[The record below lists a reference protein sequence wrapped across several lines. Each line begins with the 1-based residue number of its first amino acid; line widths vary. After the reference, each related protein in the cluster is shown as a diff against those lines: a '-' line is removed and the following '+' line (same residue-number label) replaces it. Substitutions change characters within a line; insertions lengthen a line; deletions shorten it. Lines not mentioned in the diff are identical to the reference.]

1 MKTSKFNLSNGKI
14 ALAVILS
21 FSLVAVSCSKEDNDM
36 QPVEPQS
43 ELVDIATILEN
54 SEQYPELFGE
64 QDDMLKRGGKSKYVA
79 KRPPTFFNLTYALIK
94 TNLLSTVARN
104 QLTVIAPSDEAF
116 AKLFKELG
124 VRGIRDLSAEQLK
137 PILLYHVIQGKV
149 FSSQLK
155 SGFVPTLNGAA
166 VEVKLDGG
174 VMFNDA
180 NVVFANIRALNG
192 VIHVIDKVLIPP
204 TENLV
209 EKALSFDPEFSILV
223 QAVIA
228 ANLADV
234 LATGGP
240 FTVFAPTNAAFVALL
255 GELGFASLE
264 ALINEETGIGIA
276 GLTKVLLYHVV
287 DGRVYSSDLPAGP
300 LSVTTLSGD
309 SFTVDASML
318 KITDFNG
325 RESGLIPTL
334 LNVQATNGVIHVID
348 TVILPQL

>member
-1 MKTSKFNLSNGKI
+1 MKTSKLNLSAGKI
-14 ALAVILS
+14 AMAAILS
-21 FSLVAVSCSKEDNDM
+21 FSLVAVSCSKEDNDI

-79 KRPPTFFNLTYALIK
+79 KRPPTFFNLTIALVK

-104 QLTVIAPSDEAF
+104 QLTVLAPSDEAF
-116 AKLFKELG
+116 EKLFKELG

-155 SGFVPTLNGAA
+155 PGFVPTLNGAA

-192 VIHVIDKVLIPP
+192 VIHVIDKVLLPP

-209 EKALSFDPEFSILV
+209 EKALSYDPEFSILV

-255 GELGFASLE
+255 GELGYESLN
-264 ALINEETGIGIA
+264 ALVDAIGLD

-300 LSVTTLSGD
+300 LSVKTLSGD

-318 KITDFNG
+318 KITDLNG
-325 RESGLIPTL
+325 RDAGLIPSL

-348 TVILPQL
+348 RVILPQL

>member
-1 MKTSKFNLSNGKI
+1 MKTSKFNLSSGKI

-174 VMFNDA
+174 GVMFNDA

-255 GELGFASLE
+255 GELGFPSLD
-264 ALINEETGIGIA
+264 ALVAAIGVD

-309 SFTVDASML
+309 SFTVDASVL

>member
-1 MKTSKFNLSNGKI
+1 MKTSKLNLSTGKI
-14 ALAVILS
+14 VMATILS
-21 FSLVAVSCSKEDNDM
+21 FSLVAVSCSKEDSDI

-43 ELVDIATILEN
+43 ELSDIATILEN
-54 SEQYPELFGE
+54 SEQYPELFAQ

-79 KRPPTFFNLTYALIK
+79 KRPPTFFNLTIALVK

-104 QLTVIAPSDEAF
+104 QLTVLAPSDEAF
-116 AKLFKELG
+116 NELFKELG
-124 VRGIRDLSAEQLK
+124 VRGIRDLSAEQLR

-149 FSSQLK
+149 FSSQLS

-166 VEVKLDGG
+166 VEVKLDEG

-192 VIHVIDKVLIPP
+192 VIHVIDKVLLPP
-204 TENLV
+204 TQNLV

-223 QAVIA
+223 QAVQA
-228 ANLADV
+228 AGLAET

-255 GELGFASLE
+255 GELGFPSLE
-264 ALINEETGIGIA
+264 ALVDAIGLD

-300 LSVTTLSGD
+300 LSVTTLSGN
-309 SFTVDASML
+309 SFTIDASML

-325 RESGLIPTL
+325 RGAGLIPSL

-348 TVILPQL
+348 RVILPQL

>member
-1 MKTSKFNLSNGKI
+1 MKTSKLNLSTGKI
-14 ALAVILS
+14 VMAMILS
-21 FSLVAVSCSKEDNDM
+21 FSLVAVSCSKEDNDI

-43 ELVDIATILEN
+43 ELADIATILEN
-54 SEQYPELFGE
+54 SEQYPELFAQ

-79 KRPPTFFNLTYALIK
+79 KRPPTFFNLTMALVK

-104 QLTVIAPSDEAF
+104 QLTVLAPSDEAF
-116 AKLFKELG
+116 KELFKELG
-124 VRGIRDLSAEQLK
+124 VRGIRDLSAEQLR

-149 FSSQLK
+149 FSSQLTP
-155 SGFVPTLNGAA
+155 GFVPTLNGAA
-166 VEVKLDGG
+166 VEVKLDEG

-192 VIHVIDKVLIPP
+192 VIHVIDKVLLPP
-204 TENLV
+204 TQNLV

-223 QAVIA
+223 QAVQA
-228 ANLADV
+228 AGLAET

-255 GELGFASLE
+255 GELGFPSLE
-264 ALINEETGIGIA
+264 ALVDAIGLD

-300 LSVTTLSGD
+300 LSVTTLSGN

-325 RESGLIPTL
+325 RGAGLIPSL

-348 TVILPQL
+348 RVILPQL

>member
-1 MKTSKFNLSNGKI
+1 MKTSKFNLSSGKI

-174 VMFNDA
+174 GVMFNDA

-228 ANLADV
+228 ANLDEV

-255 GELGFASLE
+255 GELGFSSLD
-264 ALINEETGIGIA
+264 ALVDAIGLD